1 MLTYT
6 TIYQYISNQQTY
18 FKRIIYLR
26 QKYVK
31 SSDSLAFTPPTLYFC
46 ISQTGQR
53 MDGLQRALI
62 SDIPYSLY
70 CMKTLLL
77 TIKSFNIMKKRL
89 PLITAASCMDTISSY
104 NGKRIRTRESYS
116 RSGY

>member
-89 PLITAASCMDTISSY
+89 PLI
-104 NGKRIRTRESYS
+104 
-116 RSGY
+116 

>member
-1 MLTYT
+1 MLTYA
-6 TIYQYISNQQTY
+6 TIYQYINNQQTY

-77 TIKSFNIMKKRL
+77 TIKEKTATYH
-89 PLITAASCMDTISSY
+89 TAASCMDTISSY

>member
-1 MLTYT
+1 MDGKRQKFQLRRQRHNRQRILVFCLIFSLVLSNLNFGSMLTYA

-53 MDGLQRALI
+53 MNGL
-62 SDIPYSLY
+62 
-70 CMKTLLL
+70 
-77 TIKSFNIMKKRL
+77 
-89 PLITAASCMDTISSY
+89 
-104 NGKRIRTRESYS
+104 
-116 RSGY
+116 